1 MSGPFPQTK
10 LLASPPFPVL
20 FSTLPKNPACS
31 VQQQTPGK
39 ANGENNS
46 NQQPPKCPKICSN
59 NPPKRRTP
67 QTSHQFSP
75 YHPYP
80 LILSPGALSKMFS
93 MDDVAKSGI
102 VVLPC
107 GAGKTLVGIAA
118 CCRVG
123 RRALVL
129 TTTAVAVDQWRRQ
142 LQLYTTLP
150 PVRWQLKRIS
160 GGFHQQKWW

>member
-1 MSGPFPQTK
+1 MQ
-10 LLASPPFPVL
+10 A
-20 FSTLPKNPACS
+20 
-31 VQQQTPGK
+31 
-39 ANGENNS
+39 
-46 NQQPPKCPKICSN
+46 IHHI
-59 NPPKRRTP
+59 R
-67 QTSHQFSP
+67 
-75 YHPYP
+75 
-80 LILSPGALSKMFS
+80 GALSKMFS
-93 MDDVAKSGI
+93 LDDVAKSGI

-150 PVRWQLKRIS
+150 PDAFLHIIS
-160 GGFHQQKWW
+160 YHALQTTTNISFDYSPIQT

>member
-1 MSGPFPQTK
+1 MQDAYDLRRDLTRWTVWTMGVLYLYKHDVPKSPWGGTCEDIGVKTYGSKMLGTLHIQMSRNPIPTNQRKSAIFP
-10 LLASPPFPVL
+10 ASL
-20 FSTLPKNPACS
+20 QS
-31 VQQQTPGK
+31 
-39 ANGENNS
+39 
-46 NQQPPKCPKICSN
+46 
-59 NPPKRRTP
+59 
-67 QTSHQFSP
+67 
-75 YHPYP
+75 
-80 LILSPGALSKMFS
+80 GALSKMFS
-93 MDDVAKSGI
+93 LDDVAKSGI

-150 PVRWQLKRIS
+150 PDAFSHFYHAV
-160 GGFHQQKWW
+160 

>member
-1 MSGPFPQTK
+1 
-10 LLASPPFPVL
+10 
-20 FSTLPKNPACS
+20 
-31 VQQQTPGK
+31 
-39 ANGENNS
+39 
-46 NQQPPKCPKICSN
+46 
-59 NPPKRRTP
+59 
-67 QTSHQFSP
+67 
-75 YHPYP
+75 
-80 LILSPGALSKMFS
+80 MFS

-160 GGFHQQKWW
+160 GDFTNKNGGKVVHSSYKSDCNPSNPLITTT

>member
-1 MSGPFPQTK
+1 MGKTTQTNSHPNAPK
-10 LLASPPFPVL
+10 FAIT
-20 FSTLPKNPACS
+20 TLQN
-31 VQQQTPGK
+31 
-39 ANGENNS
+39 EE
-46 NQQPPKCPKICSN
+46 PPKYPI
-59 NPPKRRTP
+59 R
-67 QTSHQFSP
+67 SHQFSP

-150 PVRWQLKRIS
+150 PVRWQLKRMS

>member
-1 MSGPFPQTK
+1 MRRHRCQTC
-10 LLASPPFPVL
+10 SPDIGV
-20 FSTLPKNPACS
+20 KNARHIPYIAYS
-31 VQQQTPGK
+31 DVPH
-39 ANGENNS
+39 AIPS
-46 NQQPPKCPKICSN
+46 NIPP
-59 NPPKRRTP
+59 R
-67 QTSHQFSP
+67 
-75 YHPYP
+75 
-80 LILSPGALSKMFS
+80 GALSKMFS
-93 MDDVAKSGI
+93 LDDVAKSGI

-150 PVRWQLKRIS
+150 PDALLHFYHAV
-160 GGFHQQKWW
+160 